1 MSEQRIKE
9 LLEELRGELQRTD
22 GVDEALLASVRT
34 LESNIGDLVDPAV
47 DSDENTVLDDAIAL
61 EAVFAASHP
70 VAEKIIRELINSL
83 SRIGI
88 KPRSCL
94 RG

>member
-22 GVDEALLASVRT
+22 GVDGALVASVRT

-88 KPRSCL
+88 
-94 RG
+94 

>member
-9 LLEELRGELQRTD
+9 LLEELRGEMQRTD
-22 GVDEALLASVRT
+22 SVDEALLTSIRS
-34 LESNIGDLVDPAV
+34 LESNIGDLVDPTV
-47 DSDENTVLDDAIAL
+47 DSSENTVLDDAIAL
-61 EAVFAASHP
+61 EAVFAESHP

-88 KPRSCL
+88 
-94 RG
+94 

>member
-1 MSEQRIKE
+1 MGEQRIKE
-9 LLEELRGELQRTD
+9 LLAELRGELQRTE
-22 GVDEALLASVRT
+22 GVDEALLTSVST
-34 LESNIGDLVDPAV
+34 LESNIGELVDSSV
-47 DSDENTVLDDAIAL
+47 DSSENTVLDDAIAL

-88 KPRSCL
+88 
-94 RG
+94 

>member
-22 GVDEALLASVRT
+22 GVDEALITSVRT
-34 LESNIGDLVDPAV
+34 LESNIGDLVDPKV
-47 DSDENTVLDDAIAL
+47 DSSENTVLDDAIAL

-88 KPRSCL
+88 
-94 RG
+94 

>member
-9 LLEELRGELQRTD
+9 LLAELRGELQRTE
-22 GVDEALLASVRT
+22 GIDEALLTSVRT
-34 LESNIGDLVDPAV
+34 LESNIGDLVDPTV
-47 DSDENTVLDDAIAL
+47 DSSENTVLDDAIAL

-88 KPRSCL
+88 
-94 RG
+94 

>member
-9 LLEELRGELQRTD
+9 LLAELRGELQRTE
-22 GVDEALLASVRT
+22 GVDEALLTSVRT

-88 KPRSCL
+88 
-94 RG
+94 

>member
-22 GVDEALLASVRT
+22 GVDEALLTSIRS
-34 LESNIGDLVDPAV
+34 LESNIGDLVDPTV
-47 DSDENTVLDDAIAL
+47 DSSENTVLDDAIAL

-88 KPRSCL
+88 
-94 RG
+94 